1 MTMIMQQEEWSTGK
15 RTEDETPKTEEP
27 RGTAG
32 REDSLYEEGKYY
44 ELNYDDWTGIV
55 VKIIDVSEEE

>member
-1 MTMIMQQEEWSTGK
+1 MIMQQEQWFTEK
-15 RTEDETPKTEEP
+15 RIEDETLKTGEP
-27 RGTAG
+27 PETVEQEG
-32 REDSLYEEGKYY
+32 SLYEEGNYY